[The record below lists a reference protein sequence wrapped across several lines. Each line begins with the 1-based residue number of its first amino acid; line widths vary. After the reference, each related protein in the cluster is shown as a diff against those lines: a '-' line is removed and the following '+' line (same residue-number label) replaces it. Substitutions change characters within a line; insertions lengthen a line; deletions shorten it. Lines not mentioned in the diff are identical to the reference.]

1 MRTRLKKLIALF
13 GAVTLTASL
22 LLTGCGSSKDKD
34 SASAGGASNSSVVNN
49 DTAGN
54 EDGAQGNSSVNM
66 EDLPVIKM
74 ATMTGANYDD
84 SDAVE
89 AEINKILAQKV
100 GATLDITW
108 SGMGTYSQQVN
119 LMLTGDGEV
128 DIVMLSGVPLATYA
142 GNGMLLDL
150 SDYYAQDPDPFLEWL
165 DVSYIDSCRVN
176 GQLYAIPEVINFS
189 NEILVHANK
198 AMVDDMGIEID
209 DSKIWTMDEIHDL
222 VKKAME
228 TYPDI
233 YGIVPQTGSQFLAQ
247 INYDNLGD
255 TSFVGVIEDH
265 GNTGKV
271 ISVTECEE
279 YIEFSKTMRKWY
291 QEGLIMQDCMSNT
304 ESWSSMIPAGKAFC
318 AFDAG
323 AYPDNGSTD
332 DTTYY
337 NLTIYPNWSAAN
349 CAVRL
354 DYGIAANSKNPDLA
368 FAVLKE
374 LYTNADICNLLMY
387 GIEGT
392 HYQVTDGGKAAP
404 VEGVSL
410 ENSGYSCGFINGWV
424 LPNMLNA
431 YPSYTS
437 ADEFSE
443 LLRNY
448 DANAIK
454 SGALGCVFD
463 STNVTNE
470 YTACVNVFEKYY
482 FAIMS
487 GSMDT
492 ESTLETFRAE
502 LKAAGEDVVIAEKQA
517 QLDAFLANK

>member
-1 MRTRLKKLIALF
+1 MKLRMKKVIALL
-13 GAVTLTASL
+13 GAMTLTASL
-22 LLTGCGSSKDKD
+22 LLSGCGGSDN
-34 SASAGGASNSSVVNN
+34 G
-49 DTAGN
+49 TAGN
-54 EDGAQGNSSVNM
+54 AEDTDSSAANDGSDGQVKEAEDNTVNM
-66 EDLPVIKM
+66 DDLPVIKM

-84 SDAVE
+84 TDAVE
-89 AEINKILAQKV
+89 AEINKILAEKV
-100 GATLDITW
+100 GAVLDITW
-108 SGMGTYSQQVN
+108 SGMGTYRQQVN

-128 DIVMLSGVPLATYA
+128 DILMLSGVPLATYA

-150 SDYYAQDPDPFLEWL
+150 TDYYEQDPDSFLEWL

-176 GQLYAIPEVINFS
+176 GRLYAIPEVINFS

-198 AMVDDMGIEID
+198 AMMDDMGIEAD

-222 VKKAME
+222 VKQAVD

-233 YGIVPQTGSQFLAQ
+233 YGVVPQSGSQFLAQ

-265 GNTGKV
+265 GTTGKV

-279 YIEFSKTMRKWY
+279 YIEFSRTMREWY

-304 ESWSSMIPAGKAFC
+304 EAWSSMIPAGKAFC

-323 AYPDNGSTD
+323 AYPDNASTE

-337 NLTIYPNWSAAN
+337 NLTIHPNWSAAN

-374 LYTNADICNLLMY
+374 LYTNTDICNLLAY

-392 HYQVTDGGKAAP
+392 HYQITDEGKAAP
-404 VEGVSL
+404 AEGITL
-410 ENSGYSCGFINGWV
+410 ENSGYSCGFINVWV
-424 LPNMLNA
+424 LPNTLNIHT
-431 YPSYTS
+431 SYTS
-437 ADEFSE
+437 ADGFAD
-443 LLRNY
+443 LLRSY

-482 FAIMS
+482 YAIMS

-492 ESTLETFRAE
+492 ESTLETFKAE
-502 LKAAGEDVVIAEKQA
+502 LKAAGEDVVIAEKQT
-517 QLDAFLANK
+517 QLDAFLADK

>member
-1 MRTRLKKLIALF
+1 MKIRMKKVIALISTM
-13 GAVTLTASL
+13 TLTASL
-22 LLTGCGSSKDKD
+22 LLSGCGSSGNGNAGETGSSTAKDN
-34 SASAGGASNSSVVNN
+34 SNTQAAESGESSPTNI
-49 DTAGN
+49 
-54 EDGAQGNSSVNM
+54 

-74 ATMTGANYDD
+74 AAMTGANYDD
-84 SDAVE
+84 TDAVE
-89 AEINKILAQKV
+89 AEINKILAEKV
-100 GATLDITW
+100 GAVLDITW
-108 SGMGTYSQQVN
+108 SGMGTYKQQVN

-128 DIVMLSGVPLATYA
+128 DIVLLSGVPLATYA

-150 SDYYAQDPDPFLEWL
+150 TDHYEQDPDAFLEWL

-176 GQLYAIPEVINFS
+176 GRLYAIPEVINFS

-198 AMVDDMGIEID
+198 AMMDDMGIEAD

-222 VKKAME
+222 VKQAVD

-265 GNTGKV
+265 GTTGKV

-279 YIEFSKTMRKWY
+279 YIEFSKTMREWY

-304 ESWSSMIPAGKAFC
+304 EAWSSMIPSGKAFC

-323 AYPDNGSTD
+323 AYPDNSSTE

-374 LYTNADICNLLMY
+374 LYTDADICNLLMY

-392 HYQVTDGGKAAP
+392 HYQVTADGKAAP
-404 VEGVSL
+404 AEGLTL

-437 ADEFSE
+437 ADGFSD
-443 LLRNY
+443 LLRSY

-492 ESTLETFRAE
+492 ESTLETFKTE

-517 QLDAFLANK
+517 QLDAFLTGK